1 MADPDDLAW
10 RKQIQP
16 SGPCPPGRRPYHT
29 ILTAQNSL
37 YQQWQT
43 KIFYY
48 HFRRV
53 QREGPYGGRCTAA
66 CSKCFFGRA
75 PARLLCLLRARLAA
89 LGAQPLPR
97 VLELPPRKSP
107 IPLPLAI
114 QVPNSLGPGE
124 LLVRYGTSAQQA
136 Y

>member
-75 PARLLCLLRARLAA
+75 PARLLCLLRAHLAA
-89 LGAQPLPR
+89 LAGSA
-97 VLELPPRKSP
+97 PPRERP
-107 IPLPLAI
+107 ACWAPHHC
-114 QVPNSLGPGE
+114 LGC
-124 LLVRYGTSAQQA
+124 SS
-136 Y
+136 

>member
-1 MADPDDLAW
+1 MLRAQVRCLVCPYSYTGSATTAWRRSPLTPPASARADPDDLAW

-16 SGPCPPGRRPYHT
+16 TGPCPPGRRPYHT

-66 CSKCFFGRA
+66 RSKC
-75 PARLLCLLRARLAA
+75 C
-89 LGAQPLPR
+89 
-97 VLELPPRKSP
+97 
-107 IPLPLAI
+107 
-114 QVPNSLGPGE
+114 
-124 LLVRYGTSAQQA
+124 
-136 Y
+136 